1 MNKYKHSI
9 LYSLLGMM
17 IIAGCFVLID
27 LYRPIKTLISGNEIS
42 SIEFWSYVNLGYG
55 DWIIISLFGVG
66 ILFNK
71 KNHKKNKAQ
80 SSV

>member
-1 MNKYKHSI
+1 MNKHKHSI
-9 LYSLLGMM
+9 LRSLLGIM
-17 IIAGCFVLID
+17 ILGSCFVLID
-27 LYRPIKTLISGNEIS
+27 LYIPIKTIIGGHEIS
-42 SIEFWSYVNLGYG
+42 RAEFWSYVNLGYG
-55 DWIIISLFGVG
+55 DWIIISLLGVG